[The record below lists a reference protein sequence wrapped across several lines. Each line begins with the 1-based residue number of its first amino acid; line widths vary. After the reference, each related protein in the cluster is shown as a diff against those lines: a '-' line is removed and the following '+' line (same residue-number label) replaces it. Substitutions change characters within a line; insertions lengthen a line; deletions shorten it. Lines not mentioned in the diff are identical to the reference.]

1 MKKSFFFFALASV
14 VALCNVSCSSD
25 DDDNNNSSNNNTS
38 SVVIPAP
45 ANAENAVAFVIPKN
59 TVKATEETYTT
70 TQGEEVQ
77 LCLTNVN
84 ITNGGKAVFETT
96 ETKVATGQTK
106 VKYVSYDVEVSGN
119 QYKVKDASGTSLG
132 TIERVVAG
140 TRATGSATLAVH
152 VKIYVPGLGWVEYDT
167 EDPVDVTTSAYAVSS
182 SVATTNF
189 ARTWGITRMKL
200 TLVFDD
206 KGKSDASRTENSG
219 KLYNFIELAE
229 NNGVNLSDD
238 DKRQLQKEIVSIDV
252 DTNEALLTINYA
264 DGSADAANWSWADS
278 SQSKIRIT
286 LKDGEMGNK
295 FLENDSQIEVQ
306 FPNTD
311 TCILILSTR
320 LEDDGC
326 TASLMINLHK

>member
-1 MKKSFFFFALASV
+1 MKKSFFFFAMASV

-25 DDDNNNSSNNNTS
+25 DDDKNDSNNNTS

-45 ANAENAVAFVIPKN
+45 ANAENAVAYVIPKN
-59 TVKATEETYTT
+59 TVKATEETYTDQ
-70 TQGEEVQ
+70 QGEEVE

-84 ITNGGKAVFETT
+84 ITKGGKAVFETT
-96 ETKVATGQTK
+96 ETRVSSGTTK
-106 VKYVSYDVEVSGN
+106 VNYTSYDVEVSGN
-119 QYKVKDASGTSLG
+119 QYKVKDAAGSTLG
-132 TIERVVAG
+132 SIERVAAG
-140 TRATGSATLAVH
+140 TRATDSASLSVH
-152 VKIYVPGLGWVEYDT
+152 VKIYIPGLGWVEFDT
-167 EDPVDVTTSAYAVSS
+167 EDPVDVTAVTDAVAS

-189 ARTWGITRMKL
+189 ARLWLISRMKL

-219 KLYNFIELAE
+219 KLFNFIELAE
-229 NNGVNLSDD
+229 NNGVSLSDD
-238 DKRQLQKEIVSIDV
+238 DKRQLQKEIVSVDV
-252 DTNEALLTINYA
+252 DTNQALLTINYA
-264 DGSADAANWSWADS
+264 DGSSDAATWSWADS
-278 SQSKIRIT
+278 SQNKIRIT

-306 FPNTD
+306 FPNAE

-326 TASLMINLHK
+326 TASLMINLRK